1 MLLSRRVRVIC
12 RSSLLALTTSPPL
25 IKYQQTTPPKQG
37 IRRKPFTL
45 ICCYLTCS
53 SNNWINSHFFHTHAQ
68 RIGCECPILF
78 LTRAKQGTR
87 EEALLSHGRTLSYW
101 LFGINGLPG
110 RVGRS
115 TSSCLGKV
123 YSFIGKW
130 STPPIRIEAEE
141 VGKAKKVDL
150 KF

>member
-1 MLLSRRVRVIC
+1 MLLSLRVRVIC

-37 IRRKPFTL
+37 IRRKPFPF

-53 SNNWINSHFFHTHAQ
+53 SNNWINSHFYDTHAQ

-87 EEALLSHGRTLSYW
+87 EEALLSHGRTLSRSKHLLLTSIKF
-101 LFGINGLPG
+101 LFSFEMLQIMPIFDLFPG
-110 RVGRS
+110 S
-115 TSSCLGKV
+115 KTTLAAK
-123 YSFIGKW
+123 
-130 STPPIRIEAEE
+130 PPLECTL
-141 VGKAKKVDL
+141 KA
-150 KF
+150 